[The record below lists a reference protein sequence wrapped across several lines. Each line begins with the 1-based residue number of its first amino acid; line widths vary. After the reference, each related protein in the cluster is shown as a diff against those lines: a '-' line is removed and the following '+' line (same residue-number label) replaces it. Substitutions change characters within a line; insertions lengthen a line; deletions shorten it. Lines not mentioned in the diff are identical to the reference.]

1 MSKKLTHEEFMAKFE
16 EKQPELFAK
25 TEVLGEY
32 VRMDIKIPCAC
43 KVCGHGKNG
52 EDWKPRP
59 SSLLTGKGCPKCAYE
74 KQRKTHEEFVE
85 ELSKINPNIEVLE
98 DYKNAH
104 TGIKCKCKVC
114 GYGEDGNWRPQPSHL
129 LEGKGCPKCAYRLVH
144 EKLRKTHE
152 DFIKELSEIN
162 PNVKVLGDYVNT
174 HTGISCECLLCG
186 HGKNGEDWKPQ
197 PNSLLEGHGCP
208 KCCAGSNTSWLQE
221 QLFEY
226 FSQKYPST
234 LYRDKTL
241 IDKELD
247 IVIPELNIAIEPG
260 SWHWHFEVENKLSDD
275 YQKQLLCKE
284 KGYTCITL
292 YDKCDFPDVLWYPA
306 LIYNENLSKKHEN
319 LSQVIQDIEQIIQD
333 HA

>member
-1 MSKKLTHEEFMAKFE
+1 MPKKKTHEEFMTKFE

-32 VRMDIKIPCAC
+32 VRWDIKIPCAC

-52 EDWKPRP
+52 EDWKPTP
-59 SSLLTGKGCPKCAYE
+59 NTLLSGHGCPECGKAQSAT
-74 KQRKTHEEFVE
+74 KRKK
-85 ELSKINPNIEVLE
+85 S
-98 DYKNAH
+98 
-104 TGIKCKCKVC
+104 
-114 GYGEDGNWRPQPSHL
+114 
-129 LEGKGCPKCAYRLVH
+129 
-144 EKLRKTHE
+144 HE

-162 PNVKVLGDYVNT
+162 PNVKVLGDYVNNKI
-174 HTGISCECLLCG
+174 GISCECLLCG

-197 PNSLLEGHGCP
+197 PHDLLSGKGCP
-208 KCCAGSNTSWLQE
+208 KCTYCGTSWLQE
-221 QLFEY
+221 ELFKY

-241 IDKELD
+241 IGKELD

-260 SWHWHFEVENKLSDD
+260 SWYWHFENENKLSND
-275 YQKQLLCKE
+275 YHKQLLCKE

-306 LIYNENLSKKHEN
+306 LIYDVDIGSNKDILQ
-319 LSQVIQDIEQIIQD
+319 QVIQDIEQIIQD